1 MALTKRSNTPKI
13 SDAVPL
19 DTGNTFTAPI
29 IMPLINTFIDNHNFS
44 ITILFDLRTQKYD
57 KNCTQTEDFTN
68 PFKKWKHQHNF
79 HIFAIQK
86 QMKMTQQQDKVVYPQ
101 NFDIKL
107 IISAE
112 IAMEEA
118 KQNISRAL
126 SDSQTV
132 HSFVNVRSSGKGN
145 YLSYC
150 YNIDIESKDHLERT
164 YALLRTIPG
173 LKFAL

>member
-1 MALTKRSNTPKI
+1 MPKTI
-13 SDAVPL
+13 A
-19 DTGNTFTAPI
+19 
-29 IMPLINTFIDNHNFS
+29 FIVKTSYFCAQ
-44 ITILFDLRTQKYD
+44 L
-57 KNCTQTEDFTN
+57 
-68 PFKKWKHQHNF
+68 PFF
-79 HIFAIQK
+79 
-86 QMKMTQQQDKVVYPQ
+86 MTTQQNKVDYPQ

-107 IISAE
+107 IIAAE

-118 KQNISRAL
+118 KRNICQAFSE
-126 SDSQTV
+126 SQTV

-150 YNIDIESKDHLERT
+150 YNIDIESKEHLEHT